1 MKKLEGNKHI
11 NYSAEDI
18 RRYLKGELS
27 PSERHQLEKAALD
40 DPFLADAIEGYSAAN
55 VPINKDIEELRERLL
70 GRKESA
76 KVIPLP
82 GAGSSNRFPWLR
94 VAVML
99 VLLASAGWMVYI
111 LAFNEPKENI
121 AKTTT
126 PPTRDTKPTETI
138 QQSTS
143 DTSFLNNTQSAETT
157 DKGTATI
164 TRDATRREPVEAT
177 IEPSAPAVASSP
189 VQSGAEHVEPQVRK
203 DSISQGTQD
212 DLVVVATPVQR
223 ERELMQ
229 RKAALETD
237 KQKAAAK
244 KRASDEELSGY
255 MSSMNV
261 FYGRVTDAQNNA
273 LPFANITN
281 VKDNV
286 GTYTDAKG
294 NFPLPSPASILDVQ
308 IRSLGY
314 ENARIALKDDVTT
327 NHVSLREDKSIT
339 AEILDTV
346 KRNLSRAR
354 SNTMRFEEPEPADG
368 WDYYDTYIVNNINIP
383 DDFKM
388 KPNSRTMGMVE
399 LSFEVNDAGEP
410 VNIVVERSLCERC
423 DKEAIRLITEG
434 PKWKKSKGRTMV
446 MVPFTTLPK

>member
-143 DTSFLNNTQSAETT
+143 DTSFLYNTQSAAITEN
-157 DKGTATI
+157 GTATI
-164 TRDATRREPVEAT
+164 TR
-177 IEPSAPAVASSP
+177 
-189 VQSGAEHVEPQVRK
+189 
-203 DSISQGTQD
+203 
-212 DLVVVATPVQR
+212 
-223 ERELMQ
+223 
-229 RKAALETD
+229 
-237 KQKAAAK
+237 
-244 KRASDEELSGY
+244 
-255 MSSMNV
+255 
-261 FYGRVTDAQNNA
+261 
-273 LPFANITN
+273 
-281 VKDNV
+281 
-286 GTYTDAKG
+286 
-294 NFPLPSPASILDVQ
+294 
-308 IRSLGY
+308 
-314 ENARIALKDDVTT
+314 
-327 NHVSLREDKSIT
+327 T
-339 AEILDTV
+339 AH
-346 KRNLSRAR
+346 
-354 SNTMRFEEPEPADG
+354 
-368 WDYYDTYIVNNINIP
+368 
-383 DDFKM
+383 
-388 KPNSRTMGMVE
+388 
-399 LSFEVNDAGEP
+399 
-410 VNIVVERSLCERC
+410 
-423 DKEAIRLITEG
+423 
-434 PKWKKSKGRTMV
+434 
-446 MVPFTTLPK
+446 